1 MRHLALAF
9 IRFYQRHLSPRKGF
23 CCAYR
28 THTGRQSCSALGYR
42 AVRRFGVIGG
52 VRVLQARTQLC
63 GVAHRR
69 FSPPRRLPPLA
80 QRGVCDV
87 GCDLPCDGSC
97 HLPSCNACNSLG
109 TPLECACRLADCG
122 SSSCGDWPSR
132 KDAREREAEA
142 GIYLPPQRNPGRR

>member
-1 MRHLALAF
+1 MRRLALAL

-52 VRVLQARTQLC
+52 VRVLRARTHLC

-69 FSPPRRLPPLA
+69 YAAPPRPLPPLA

-97 HLPSCNACNSLG
+97 HLPGCDTCT
-109 TPLECACRLADCG
+109 TPLEWALRVADCG
-122 SSSCGDWPSR
+122 CNCDWPSR
-132 KDAREREAEA
+132 KDERQRKAEA
-142 GIYLPPQRNPGRR
+142 SLHLPPQRRFPHRGQG